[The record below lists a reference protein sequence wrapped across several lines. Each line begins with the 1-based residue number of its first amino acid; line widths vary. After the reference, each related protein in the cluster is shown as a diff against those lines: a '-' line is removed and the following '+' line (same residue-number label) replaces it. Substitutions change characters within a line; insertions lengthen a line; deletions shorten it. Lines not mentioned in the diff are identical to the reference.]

1 MNWQS
6 ISPIL
11 RIGLLL
17 GAVCYLALI
26 LWLLK
31 KKKLTVR
38 YSIIWLLS
46 AGVLLVF
53 AVFPYV
59 VLVLTDLL
67 GMAVPVNVV
76 FLLVIAFILLLLLSL
91 SSIVSGFAEKIK
103 RLAQENALLEERVRR
118 LEAQLA
124 AQDKQTEKPRNAPSK
139 GGDSLSKTLRF
150 SAKLLTTRAFGPVRR
165 ARRPSAAA
173 SLYTCLGTGPAG
185 ASAR

>member
-38 YSIIWLLS
+38 YSIIWLIS
-46 AGVLLVF
+46 AG
-53 AVFPYV
+53 
-59 VLVLTDLL
+59 VLTDLL

-124 AQDKQTEKPRNAPSK
+124 AQDKQTENE
-139 GGDSLSKTLRF
+139 KT
-150 SAKLLTTRAFGPVRR
+150 S
-165 ARRPSAAA
+165 
-173 SLYTCLGTGPAG
+173 
-185 ASAR
+185 

>member
-11 RIGLLL
+11 RVGLLL

-38 YSIIWLLS
+38 YSIIWLIS

-91 SSIVSGFAEKIK
+91 SSIVSGFAEKIDHAGHAQGRIHVCDVHSGRDAPLGQ
-103 RLAQENALLEERVRR
+103 RLPQAHA
-118 LEAQLA
+118 
-124 AQDKQTEKPRNAPSK
+124 EKPGLFFHA
-139 GGDSLSKTLRF
+139 
-150 SAKLLTTRAFGPVRR
+150 AKRAG
-165 ARRPSAAA
+165 RRPGHQPRAD
-173 SLYTCLGTGPAG
+173 GPFQNG
-185 ASAR
+185 VCR

>member
-38 YSIIWLLS
+38 YSIIWLIS

-59 VLVLTDLL
+59 VLVLTDLP
-67 GMAVPVNVV
+67 GMAVPSERGIPPCHRVHPALATLEP
-76 FLLVIAFILLLLLSL
+76 FRHRLRLRRKRSSALRRQTSL
-91 SSIVSGFAEKIK
+91 RKTRPRGAGK
-103 RLAQENALLEERVRR
+103 R
-118 LEAQLA
+118 A
-124 AQDKQTEKPRNAPSK
+124 AR
-139 GGDSLSKTLRF
+139 G
-150 SAKLLTTRAFGPVRR
+150 
-165 ARRPSAAA
+165 
-173 SLYTCLGTGPAG
+173 AG
-185 ASAR
+185 

>member
-11 RIGLLL
+11 RVGLLL

-38 YSIIWLLS
+38 YSIIWLIS

-124 AQDKQTEKPRNAPSK
+124 AQDKQTENEKPRNAPSK
-139 GGDSLSKTLRF
+139 GGDSLSK
-150 SAKLLTTRAFGPVRR
+150 KLLTTRAFGPVRR

>member
-38 YSIIWLLS
+38 YSIIWLIS

-76 FLLVIAFILLLLLSL
+76 LLLVIAFILLLLLSL
-91 SSIVSGFAEKIK
+91 SSIVSGFADKIK

-124 AQDKQTEKPRNAPSK
+124 AQDKQTENE
-139 GGDSLSKTLRF
+139 KT
-150 SAKLLTTRAFGPVRR
+150 S
-165 ARRPSAAA
+165 
-173 SLYTCLGTGPAG
+173 
-185 ASAR
+185 

>member
-38 YSIIWLLS
+38 YSIIWLIS

-67 GMAVPVNVV
+67 G
-76 FLLVIAFILLLLLSL
+76 IAFILLLLLSL

-124 AQDKQTEKPRNAPSK
+124 AQDKQTENE
-139 GGDSLSKTLRF
+139 KT
-150 SAKLLTTRAFGPVRR
+150 S
-165 ARRPSAAA
+165 
-173 SLYTCLGTGPAG
+173 
-185 ASAR
+185 

>member
-91 SSIVSGFAEKIK
+91 SSIVSVSYTHLDVYKRQSLGFTSRYRTPRSGFSNTSF
-103 RLAQENALLEERVRR
+103 RL
-118 LEAQLA
+118 
-124 AQDKQTEKPRNAPSK
+124 S
-139 GGDSLSKTLRF
+139 S
-150 SAKLLTTRAFGPVRR
+150 
-165 ARRPSAAA
+165 
-173 SLYTCLGTGPAG
+173 
-185 ASAR
+185 

>member
-26 LWLLK
+26 LWLL
-31 KKKLTVR
+31 TVR
-38 YSIIWLLS
+38 YSIIWLIS

-124 AQDKQTEKPRNAPSK
+124 AQDKQTENE
-139 GGDSLSKTLRF
+139 KT
-150 SAKLLTTRAFGPVRR
+150 S
-165 ARRPSAAA
+165 
-173 SLYTCLGTGPAG
+173 
-185 ASAR
+185 

>member
-38 YSIIWLLS
+38 YSIIWLIS
-46 AGVLLVF
+46 AGVLLF

-124 AQDKQTEKPRNAPSK
+124 AQDKQTENE
-139 GGDSLSKTLRF
+139 KT
-150 SAKLLTTRAFGPVRR
+150 S
-165 ARRPSAAA
+165 
-173 SLYTCLGTGPAG
+173 
-185 ASAR
+185 

>member
-11 RIGLLL
+11 RVGLLL

-38 YSIIWLLS
+38 YSIIWLIS

-124 AQDKQTEKPRNAPSK
+124 ANGKRKNLVT
-139 GGDSLSKTLRF
+139 
-150 SAKLLTTRAFGPVRR
+150 
-165 ARRPSAAA
+165 RRPKAATA
-173 SLYTCLGTGPAG
+173 CQKRCAFPPSCLRPGSLAPFAAHGGLRRPLRSTH
-185 ASAR
+185 ASALALRDVAGLF

>member
-38 YSIIWLLS
+38 YSIIWLIS

-53 AVFPYV
+53 AVFRYV

-124 AQDKQTEKPRNAPSK
+124 AQDKQTENEKT
-139 GGDSLSKTLRF
+139 LSKTLRF
-150 SAKLLTTRAFGPVRR
+150 STKLPTNRAFGPVRR